1 MPPFRPFIITQD
13 IWNVYHCG
21 GHAVDEIKLGQRQ
34 TKALVGSANQAIEEG
49 DLDLLGEDILSI
61 FSDEQVVEIESRL
74 DGGSLED
81 LVEEIINEW
90 TGDDL
95 QEFIEIVED
104 KFAAIEIEIVM
115 GSLEDFIE
123 DDSYEGLDYED
134 EDTDEVDEFLDDE
147 DGFHEA

>member
-1 MPPFRPFIITQD
+1 
-13 IWNVYHCG
+13 VY
-21 GHAVDEIKLGQRQ
+21 EIKLGQRQ

-49 DLDLLGEDILSI
+49 DLDLLGEDILNI

-104 KFAAIEIEIVM
+104 RFAAIEIEIVM

>member
-1 MPPFRPFIITQD
+1 M
-13 IWNVYHCG
+13 Y
-21 GHAVDEIKLGQRQ
+21 EIKLGQRQ

-49 DLDLLGEDILSI
+49 DLDLLGEDILNI

-104 KFAAIEIEIVM
+104 RFAAIEIEIVM